1 VRRMSILTINPHE
14 FVEVDGLSDD
24 QIEQVLIWLGEPD
37 GVVVLPISPRRTR
50 YLPSRNI
57 VRLDISID

>member
-14 FVEVDGLSDD
+14 FVEVDNLSDN
-24 QIEQVLIWLGEPD
+24 QIEQVLTRLGEPD
-37 GVVVLPISPRRTR
+37 GVVVLPMTSRRTR